1 MFAWN
6 KAATN
11 KRLLELLVLSLEGYA
26 LGDNP
31 LANEEHPMAKRACN
45 ALLALH
51 RHEQGLTSQLE
62 YANTLVDDL
71 SLQNADLAHQR
82 QHDSL
87 RFEQLTNLGQD
98 GLWEL
103 EVKALD
109 LTDRNN
115 TFWCSSRFRGLLGLE
130 HDACVGDWFACI
142 KTESGPVLQD
152 WLATLL
158 RQQGRG
164 QREFRLIRADGTD
177 AWFCCVACAVTDT
190 YSNGRRLVGLL
201 RDIQFER
208 EREEELSKTL
218 TRFELSR
225 ELLSDGV
232 WDMEIIAGDP
242 INPNNRLWWSQQY
255 RSLLGFDS
263 EADFPGRLDS
273 LTNQMHPDEFA
284 DNVEQFMAHLN
295 DRTGRTPLD
304 TKYRLRTKTGEYRWF
319 RARADTRRNID
330 GSPLRVVG
338 SLEDIH
344 VQHEQQSLR
353 AIQEAQRQE
362 LESKLAELTDIV
374 STIRNI
380 ANQTNLLALNA
391 AIEAARAGE
400 AGRSFAVVADEVR
413 KLATLTSVATQKAVS
428 LVTRRD

>member
-6 KAATN
+6 KAAVNT
-11 KRLLELLVLSLEGYA
+11 RILELLVRSIEGHSL
-26 LGDNP
+26 DHNP
-31 LANEEHPMAKRACN
+31 LANEEHPMVRRASI
-45 ALLALH
+45 ALLGLH
-51 RHEQGLTSQLE
+51 RHEQDLVAQLE
-62 YANTLVDDL
+62 LANTRIDDL
-71 SLQNADLAHQR
+71 NQQNADMAHQR
-82 QHDSL
+82 ERDSQ
-87 RFEQLTNLGQD
+87 RFEQLTHLGQD

-103 EVKALD
+103 EAKALE
-109 LTDRNN
+109 LTDPNN
-115 TFWCSSRFRGLLGLE
+115 TFWCSSRFRGLLGLGQGVS
-130 HDACVGDWFACI
+130 VGDWFARI
-142 KTESGPVLQD
+142 KTGSEPEIRD

-158 RQQGRG
+158 RQQGSG
-164 QREFRLIRADGTD
+164 QREFRVARADGTE
-177 AWFCCVACAVTDT
+177 AWFRCVAYGVIDA
-190 YSNGRRLVGLL
+190 YSNRRRLVGLL

-255 RSLLGFDS
+255 RALLGFDN
-263 EADFPGRLDS
+263 EEDFPGRLDS

-295 DRTGRTPLD
+295 DRTGQTPLD
-304 TKYRLRTKTGEYRWF
+304 TEYRLRTKTGEYRWF
-319 RARADTRRNID
+319 RARADTRRAID
-330 GSPLRVVG
+330 GSPLRIVG

-344 VQHEQQSLR
+344 VQHEQQRLR
-353 AIQEAQRQE
+353 AIQETQRQE
-362 LESKLAELTDIV
+362 LEGKLVELTDIV

-428 LVTRRD
+428 LVTRRE